1 MEEKLQDIKF
11 KYKFRDYQ
19 EQTLTMLD
27 KYLHDKKIHVVAA
40 PGAGKTILA
49 LELLL
54 RIGKKALILVP
65 TIAIKEQWVE
75 RLKKDFINGDKEE
88 LISTDL
94 DNPKVV
100 TVITYQYLY
109 SLNRKKINIKNIL
122 VSNNI
127 GTVILDEAHHLRKV
141 WFKTLDNI
149 LDQLKDVTTISLT
162 ATPPY
167 DNGNDFANYMNLC
180 GEIDAKIT
188 IPQLVKS
195 NCLCPHQD
203 YIYLNLPTEDES
215 VRLKRYKSE
224 VDDYINQLKINE
236 NFIKAIALNDLV
248 LNAEENVDAILKEF
262 DLYIAM
268 LSFLTEVGVIIPSNQ
283 FNSNIEIPLFTRDMM
298 KLILEKY
305 IFDSTIQEV
314 EIFEETFKKIKQD
327 LKLIGCIEEKNVNLE
342 YTKDLENLLLKNA
355 GKLDSINEIIR
366 SEIECLNNKLK
377 LVIVTD
383 FIKDEFYDVQDVNS
397 INEIGVIPIFRKV
410 IDKYPGINVIILT
423 GELVIIPTA
432 QKELLFE
439 IAKTEYNINSSEIY
453 IEEIGIDFNY
463 SKVTFEGGS
472 KRYLVNIITKLFE
485 KLDTSVLIGTVA
497 LIGEGWDA
505 PFVNSLIMA
514 TYVSSYVTSNQVRGR
529 AIRID
534 KKNPNKIANIWHLVC
549 MEQERANKYILG
561 KDFEILSKRFWAY
574 DGLDIKQKSI
584 ENGIERLNIN
594 IKPYSKAEITGL
606 NNRTIFESSNRD
618 NIKRLWE
625 IGLKNYI
632 PISNEIIPIERLY
645 KNKSGRVRKSSKG
658 MAVLSEACID
668 LGIIATATITMVPE
682 VLLGVAVNRYLFN
695 KYLSKEER
703 YIKRVCRAIYK
714 ALKDKKIL
722 SPNTRYYVRLIG
734 EKIEFGLMKA
744 DTYEQMI
751 FIKSVK
757 QSITLDENSRYIVK
771 IKNNVYSVPEILAKN
786 KDDAQIFFKYINKG
800 FSGKMIYTK
809 SEQGK
814 KLLLKYKMDE
824 YKRGRV
830 IK

>member
-1 MEEKLQDIKF
+1 MEEKLKDIKF

-19 EQTLTMLD
+19 GQTLTMLD
-27 KYLHDKKIHVVAA
+27 KYLHDRKLHVVAA

-65 TIAIKEQWVE
+65 TIAIKEQWIE

-94 DNPKVV
+94 ENPKIV

-109 SLNRKKINIKNIL
+109 SLNRKKIDIKSIL
-122 VSNNI
+122 TLNNI

-141 WFKTLDNI
+141 WFKTLDKI
-149 LDQLKDVTTISLT
+149 LDQLDHVTTISLT

-203 YIYLNLPTEDES
+203 YIYFNIPTEDES
-215 VRLKRYKSE
+215 LRLKRYKEE
-224 VDDYINQLKINE
+224 VDSYISQLKMNV
-236 NFIKAIALNDLV
+236 NFIKAIALSDLLV
-248 LNAEENVDAILKEF
+248 NTEDNIDEVLKEF
-262 DLYIAM
+262 DLYIAL
-268 LSFLTEVGVIIPSNQ
+268 LSFLNEVGCQIPNNY
-283 FNSNIEIPLFTRDMM
+283 FNTNIEVPGFTRDMM

-305 IFDSTIQEV
+305 IFDPNIPEV
-314 EIFEETFKKIKQD
+314 EIFDETFKKIKQD
-327 LKLIGCIEEKNVNLE
+327 LKIIGCIEEKNVNLE
-342 YTKDLENLLLKNA
+342 YTKDLEGLLLKNA

-366 SEIECLNNKLK
+366 IESACLKDKLK

-383 FIKDEFYDVQDVNS
+383 FIRDEFYDVQDVNS
-397 INEIGVIPIFRKV
+397 INEIGVMPIFRKV
-410 IDKYPGINVIILT
+410 IDKYPEINIIMLT

-432 QKELLFE
+432 QKELLLE
-439 IAKTEYNINSSEIY
+439 IAKTEYNIDSNEIN

-463 SKVTFEGGS
+463 SKVNFEGRS

-485 KLDTSVLIGTVA
+485 KSDTSVLVGTVA

-514 TYVSSYVTSNQVRGR
+514 TFVSSYVTSNQVRGR

-534 KKNPNKIANIWHLVC
+534 KKNPNKISNIWHLVC
-549 MEQERANKYILG
+549 MEQEKDNTYILG

-574 DGLDIKQKSI
+574 DGLDIRQRAI
-584 ENGIERLNIN
+584 ETGIERLNIN
-594 IKPYSKAEITGL
+594 IKPYTKIEISEL
-606 NNRTIFESSNRD
+606 NNRIRFESNDRE
-618 NIKRLWE
+618 NVKQLWDVA
-625 IGLKNYI
+625 LRNYI
-632 PISNEIIPIERLY
+632 PISNEIIPIEKLY
-645 KNKSGRVRKSSKG
+645 KNKSGRVKKASKG
-658 MAVLSEACID
+658 MVMFSEACID
-668 LGIIATATITMVPE
+668 LGIIAAATTLMIPE
-682 VLLGVAVNRYLFN
+682 LLIGVAVNRYLFSE
-695 KYLSKEER
+695 YLSREER
-703 YIKRVCRAIYK
+703 YIKRACKAIFQSMRQK
-714 ALKDKKIL
+714 NLI
-722 SPNTRYYVRLIG
+722 SPNAKCYVHLIG
-734 EKIEFGLMKA
+734 EKIEFGLMNT

-751 FIKSVK
+751 FIKAVK

-771 IKNNVYSVPEILAKN
+771 IKDNIYSVPEIFAKN
-786 KDDAQIFFKYINKG
+786 KEDAKIFFKHINKG

-824 YKRGRV
+824 YKKGR
-830 IK
+830 IIN

>member
-27 KYLHDKKIHVVAA
+27 KYLHDRKIHVVAA

-54 RIGKKALILVP
+54 RIGKKTLILVP

-88 LISTDL
+88 LVSTDL
-94 DNPKVV
+94 ENPKII

-109 SLNRKKINIKNIL
+109 SLNRKKIDIKNIL

-141 WFKTLDNI
+141 WFRTLDRI
-149 LDQLKDVTTISLT
+149 LDQLEEVTTISLT

-167 DNGNDFANYMNLC
+167 DNGNDFSNYMNLC

-203 YIYLNLPTEDES
+203 YIYFNIPTEDES
-215 VRLKRYKSE
+215 IRLKRYKAE

-236 NFIKAIALNDLV
+236 NFIKAIALNDLI
-248 LNAEENVDAILKEF
+248 LNTEENVDNILKEF

-268 LSFLTEVGVIIPSNQ
+268 ISFLTEVGVTIPFNQ
-283 FNSNIEIPLFTRDMM
+283 FNNNIEIPFFTRDMM
-298 KLILEKY
+298 KIILEKY

-366 SEIECLNNKLK
+366 SEIESLNNKLK

-383 FIKDEFYDVQDVNS
+383 FIRNEFYDVQDVNS
-397 INEIGVIPIFRKV
+397 INEIGVMPIFRKT
-410 IDKYPGINVIILT
+410 IDKFPGINIIMLT

-439 IAKTEYNINSSEIY
+439 IAKAEYNIDSSEIY

-463 SKVTFEGGS
+463 SKVTFEGRS

-485 KLDTSVLIGTVA
+485 KLDTSVLVGTVA

-549 MEQERANKYILG
+549 MEQEKDNTYILG

-584 ENGIERLNIN
+584 EAGIERLNIN
-594 IKPYSKAEITGL
+594 IKPYSNVEISGL
-606 NNRTIFESSNRD
+606 NNRTIFESNNRD
-618 NIKRLWE
+618 NIKRLWD
-625 IGLKNYI
+625 IALKNYI
-632 PISNEIIPIERLY
+632 PTSNEKIPIERLY

-668 LGIIATATITMVPE
+668 LGIIAASTTLMVPE
-682 VLLGVAVNRYLFN
+682 LLLGVAVNRYLFN
-695 KYLSKEER
+695 EYLSREER
-703 YIKRVCRAIYK
+703 YIKRACKAIFRAMK
-714 ALKDKKIL
+714 QKKLI
-722 SPNTRYYVRLIG
+722 SQNARYYVHLIG
-734 EKIEFGLMKA
+734 EKIEFGLTNA
-744 DTYEQMI
+744 YTYEQMI

-757 QSITLDENSRYIVK
+757 QSITLDENSRYI
-771 IKNNVYSVPEILAKN
+771 IKLKDNVYSVPELFAKN
-786 KDDAQIFFKYINKG
+786 KEDAEVFFKHMNKG
-800 FSGKMIYTK
+800 FSGKLIYTK

-814 KLLLKYKMDE
+814 KLLLKYKMNE
-824 YKRGRV
+824 YKKGR
-830 IK
+830 IIN

>member
-786 KDDAQIFFKYINKG
+786 KVDAQIFFKYINKG